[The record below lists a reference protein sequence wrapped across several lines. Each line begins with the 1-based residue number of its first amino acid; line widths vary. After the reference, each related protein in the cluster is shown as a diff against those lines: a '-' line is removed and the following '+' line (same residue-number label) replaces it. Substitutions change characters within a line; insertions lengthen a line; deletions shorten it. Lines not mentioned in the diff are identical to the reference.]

1 MNNSRRSFLKVAGL
15 SVFALSSG
23 VAGLANAAQVAP
35 GRYERGANALHAKR
49 WAMVIDTRAFKS
61 AEEYKPIIEACH
73 SFHNVPKIPGKQEV
87 KWMWLDNY
95 DHAFPDDLS
104 EHQKPSLLQAQFPLL
119 CNHCTNP
126 PCVRVCPTQA
136 TYKMEDGIVAMDYHR
151 CIGCRFCM
159 AGCPYGARS
168 FNFVDPRKYLSDPV
182 PNPTFPTRM
191 IGVVEK
197 CTFCAERLAVGK
209 MPACVEASGGRIL
222 FGDLDDPSSSVRKAL
237 ADNFSIRRKP
247 NLGTQPGVYYLI
259 EGERPCSKNCLP
271 ARSATT
277 RGCCSCSS
285 SLPSAALPT
294 CSSSRK
300 ASPSPA

>member
-61 AEEYKPIIEACH
+61 AEEYKPIIDACH

-136 TYKMEDGIVAMDYHR
+136 TYRMEDGIVAMDYHR

-259 EGERPCSKNCLP
+259 
-271 ARSATT
+271 
-277 RGCCSCSS
+277 
-285 SLPSAALPT
+285 
-294 CSSSRK
+294 
-300 ASPSPA
+300 

>member
-1 MNNSRRSFLKVAGL
+1 MNTSRRSFLKVAGL
-15 SVFALSSG
+15 SAFALSSG
-23 VAGLANAAQVAP
+23 MAGLAGTAGAARAQIAP
-35 GRYERGANALHAKR
+35 GRYERGENALTAKR
-49 WAMVIDTRAFKS
+49 WAMVIDTRQFRGPEDYEAL
-61 AEEYKPIIEACH
+61 IEACH
-73 SFHNVPKIPGKQEV
+73 KVHNVPHIPGNQNI
-87 KWMWLDNY
+87 KWFWLDKY
-95 DHAFPDDLS
+95 DRVFPDDMNA
-104 EHQKPSLLQAQFPLL
+104 HINDKTRQAEYPLL

-136 TYKMEDGIVAMDYHR
+136 TYRMEDGIVAMDYHR

-209 MPACVEASGGRIL
+209 MPACVEASGGKIL
-222 FGDLDDPSSSVRKAL
+222 FGDLEDPNSTVRQAL
-237 ADNFSIRRKP
+237 AANYSIRRKP

-259 EGERPCSKNCLP
+259 
-271 ARSATT
+271 
-277 RGCCSCSS
+277 
-285 SLPSAALPT
+285 
-294 CSSSRK
+294 
-300 ASPSPA
+300 

>member
-61 AEEYKPIIEACH
+61 AEEYKPIFEACH
-73 SFHNVPKIPGKQEV
+73 AFHNVPKIPGKQEV

-259 EGERPCSKNCLP
+259 
-271 ARSATT
+271 
-277 RGCCSCSS
+277 
-285 SLPSAALPT
+285 
-294 CSSSRK
+294 
-300 ASPSPA
+300 